1 MNLWRLPN
9 VVIAPDALFPDVPG
23 LSWFTNTFLCTW
35 ITIIFLVVLFYF
47 GTRRRDMIPS
57 GLQNALEWVV
67 DFLQGLIEN
76 VSGREKGRKFF
87 PLVASFFLFILIGNL
102 IDIIPGV
109 DTIGTITAANGP
121 LVNQP
126 VLGFLLFGADSNKII
141 PWIRP
146 ETTDL
151 NLTLSLALVS
161 VVTTQIFGFQFLGAG
176 EQISKY
182 LNFRALFTRGGLGV
196 IDFIVGVLEI
206 ISELGRL
213 ISFSFRLFGN
223 VFAGS
228 VLLAVFAF
236 LLPVV
241 ADVIFIPFE
250 LFVGVIQAF
259 VFAFLTLLFMQ
270 VGTTSHEHPEGQ
282 HEAVHEYEE
291 NVAREAVTH

>member
-1 MNLWRLPN
+1 MNLWRLPS
-9 VVIAPDALFPDVPG
+9 VVIAPEALFPGVAG

-35 ITIIFLVVLFYF
+35 ISIIILVVLFYF
-47 GTRRRDMIPS
+47 GTRRREMIPS
-57 GLQNALEWVV
+57 GLQNALEAVV

-76 VSGREKGRKFF
+76 VSGKEKGKKFF
-87 PLVASFFLFILIGNL
+87 PLVTTFFLFILVCNL

-109 DTIGTITAANGP
+109 DTIGSITTEHGQ

-146 ETTDL
+146 STTDL

-161 VVTTQIFGFQFLGAG
+161 VVVTQIFGFQFLGAG
-176 EQISKY
+176 QHVSKY
-182 LNFRALFTRGGLGV
+182 LNFKALFTRGGMGI
-196 IDFIVGVLEI
+196 IDFIVGILEI
-206 ISELGRL
+206 VSELGRL

-291 NVAREAVTH
+291 NVTREAATR